1 MKTRMNIDAIL
12 RIIKTEIFERE
23 ERERFELTDALND
36 LNTLIRNTNNSQ
48 ETEKL
53 WSLILFISN
62 NGWFVTD
69 SYKKSLVR
77 IMLATALRSTIF
89 NEDQKRSMQVLVKIR
104 CEELDDGGQSELN
117 IREDPFGFGFGDDF
131 D

>member
-1 MKTRMNIDAIL
+1 MNIDTIL
-12 RIIKTEIFERE
+12 HIIKTETFEME
-23 ERERFELTDALND
+23 EPERFELTDALND

-62 NGWFVTD
+62 NGYFVTD

-77 IMLATALRSTIF
+77 IMLATALKSTIF
-89 NEDQKRSMQVLVKIR
+89 NEDQKSSMQVLVKIR

-117 IREDPFGFGFGDDF
+117 IHEDPFRFGFGDDF